1 MVENLEEG
9 NDIEDLVLPYSR
21 GAVPRPRHSICFT
34 LAAAAI
40 PYVRWRGSLARTCI
54 VWRAVLTGPAQPSA
68 RIGLGSEILSI
79 VFLSVLVDTYN
90 HQGLIDKALRSVL
103 DQDYPPDRFEII
115 VVDDGSTD
123 RTPEIVR
130 QFEPRVRLIRKKNGG
145 QASAFNTGIPECRG
159 DVIVFLDGDDWWAQ
173 GKLRRVAGIFST
185 DLELGM
191 LGHAFSE
198 SFDDGTERV
207 IKPDRPANFRLDSAS
222 NADYFRLS
230 RCYFGTSRLALRA
243 ELARKILPIPES
255 LIFEA
260 DEYLFT
266 MAPAL
271 APGLVL
277 PEPLAHYRVHAGNL
291 FLTAGKS
298 REGERRK
305 ASVLASLAAALR
317 KDLPA
322 TAASPEAIGMIV
334 ELVQAEADQ
343 LRLKLDGG
351 WPWES
356 FRTESTIYR
365 IQHGDANWKSS
376 AFRTLSMI
384 PALLL
389 PPKWFYAGRAWL
401 AAQSWYKRARTGVL
415 PVPGFTKLDAPAGS
429 TSPNRKVP

>member
-1 MVENLEEG
+1 
-9 NDIEDLVLPYSR
+9 
-21 GAVPRPRHSICFT
+21 
-34 LAAAAI
+34 
-40 PYVRWRGSLARTCI
+40 
-54 VWRAVLTGPAQPSA
+54 
-68 RIGLGSEILSI
+68 

-90 HQGLIDKALRSVL
+90 HQGLVEKALRSVL
-103 DQDYPPDRFEII
+103 DQDYPPDGFEII

-123 RTPEIVR
+123 STPEIVR

-173 GKLRRVAGIFST
+173 GKLQRVAEIFSA
-185 DLELGM
+185 DRELGM

-207 IKPDRPANFRLDSAS
+207 IQPHQPANFRLDSAS
-222 NADYFRLS
+222 NANYFRLS

-243 ELARKILPIPES
+243 ELARKILPVPQS
-255 LIFEA
+255 LVFEA

-266 MAPAL
+266 MASAL

-277 PEPLAHYRVHAGNL
+277 AEPLTHYRVHGGNL
-291 FLTAGKS
+291 FLAAGKS
-298 REGERRK
+298 TEGERRK
-305 ASVLASLAAALR
+305 ASVLATLAAALSR
-317 KDLPA
+317 DLRA
-322 TAASPEAIGMIV
+322 TAASPEAIAMIV

-351 WPWES
+351 WPWET
-356 FRTESTIYR
+356 FRTERTIYR

-376 AFRTLSMI
+376 AFRTLSMV
-384 PALLL
+384 PAMLL

-401 AAQSWYKRARTGVL
+401 AAQSWYKRARARAL
-415 PVPGFTKLDAPAGS
+415 PVPGFTKLGAPAGS
-429 TSPNRKVP
+429 TSPNRKAPG

>member
-1 MVENLEEG
+1 MG
-9 NDIEDLVLPYSR
+9 I
-21 GAVPRPRHSICFT
+21 
-34 LAAAAI
+34 
-40 PYVRWRGSLARTCI
+40 LARTCI
-54 VWRAVLTGPAQPSA
+54 AWRAGWTELAQGSGGI
-68 RIGLGSEILSI
+68 RLGSELLSI

-90 HQGLIDKALRSVL
+90 HQGLIEKALRSVL
-103 DQDYPPDRFEII
+103 DQDYPPDGFEII

-123 RTPEIVR
+123 NTPEIVR

-159 DVIVFLDGDDWWAQ
+159 DVIVFLDGDDWWAA
-173 GKLRRVAGIFST
+173 GKLRRVAEIFST
-185 DLELGM
+185 NPQLGM

-207 IKPDRPANFRLDSAS
+207 IQPDRPADFRLDSAS

-243 ELARKILPIPES
+243 ALARKILPVPES

-266 MAPAL
+266 IAPAL
-271 APGLVL
+271 APGRVL
-277 PEPLAHYRVHAGNL
+277 AEPLTHYRVHAGNL
-291 FLTAGKS
+291 FLAAGKTA
-298 REGERRK
+298 EGERRK

-317 KDLPA
+317 KNLPA
-322 TAASPEAIGMIV
+322 TAASPEAIAMIV

-343 LRLKLDGG
+343 LRLKTEGG
-351 WPWES
+351 WPWET
-356 FRTESTIYR
+356 FRTERAIYR

-384 PALLL
+384 PAMLL

-401 AAQSWYKRARTGVL
+401 AAQSWYKRARAEAL
-415 PVPGFTKLDAPAGS
+415 PVPGFTKLGATAGG
-429 TSPNRKVP
+429 TSPNRKAPS